1 MLQGCNHRIVFF
13 FTRNIYNF
21 NKNEFSFREKKNR
34 VSESC
39 KPEAEANGYKSLQS
53 GHLHTF
59 CPHCGSRAVVGDRGD
74 VTTVA
79 LPERPAGA

>member
-1 MLQGCNHRIVFF
+1 MIFHLGG
-13 FTRNIYNF
+13 
-21 NKNEFSFREKKNR
+21 KKPT